1 MDLCIKSLD
10 ENRPLSKI
18 IIFHAMKNL
27 LSSWNAVSEETIDNC
42 FQKAKVNISHVNQQT
57 AVTDSDDLFI
67 SLEEELDN
75 LCKLDENAVPDTLSA
90 DSSVELDSQV
100 VTSAS
105 CMNDAD
111 ILVRVIPLILLKV
124 RMMTTIMMMI
134 SMVI

>member
-1 MDLCIKSLD
+1 
-10 ENRPLSKI
+10 
-18 IIFHAMKNL
+18 MKNL
-27 LSSWNAVSEETIDNC
+27 LSSWNAVSEETIDNY

-75 LCKLDENAVPDTLSA
+75 LCKLDENAVPDTLST
-90 DSSVELDSQV
+90 DSFVELDSQV

>member
-1 MDLCIKSLD
+1 
-10 ENRPLSKI
+10 
-18 IIFHAMKNL
+18 MKNL

-67 SLEEELDN
+67 SLEEELNN
-75 LCKLDENAVPDTLSA
+75 LCKLDENAAQDTLSA
-90 DSSVELDSQV
+90 DSFVELDSQV

-105 CMNDAD
+105 RMNDAD